1 MYLFQHYNKELK
13 LQKLPLSP
21 ISKTSELDILAQN
34 GNSLAVELLHRSAKL
49 IACQISAIMDFRNTD
64 MTFVMEGSVFW
75 KGFEY
80 KKTVEETV
88 SQLSA
93 HQAEFV
99 HIQDSNIF
107 GPTHLVM

>member
-1 MYLFQHYNKELK
+1 
-13 LQKLPLSP
+13 
-21 ISKTSELDILAQN
+21 
-34 GNSLAVELLHRSAKL
+34 
-49 IACQISAIMDFRNTD
+49 
-64 MTFVMEGSVFW
+64 MEGSVFW